1 MTAIVV
7 NDTTLRDGEQSPG
20 VAFSAG
26 EKVAIALALAGA
38 GAGELEVGTP
48 AMGDE
53 ECRRI
58 ALVRRA
64 LPRHTLMSWCRLNRQ
79 EIRLSA
85 DLGLDWV
92 DISLPASGP
101 MRDYKLRM
109 TWPQLAHQLSD
120 HIGYAR
126 GLGLKVSVGCE
137 DASRAS
143 DEELRQIAL
152 VAADAG
158 ALRLRFADTLG
169 VLDPFT
175 TFDRIAA
182 LRCHWHGE
190 TEMHAHNDLGLATAN
205 TLAAVR
211 AGASHV
217 NTTVLG
223 LGERA
228 GNAALESVAMAL
240 DACLHIETGIRL
252 DSLPGLCAQV
262 ALAARRSIDPQQ
274 PLVGEQVF
282 THESGIHVAGLLK
295 NPACYQSI
303 DPARLGR
310 GHRLV
315 LGKHSGRHA
324 IDRIYGELGYSLTGG
339 QVEQLLHA
347 LRARAE
353 VWKQIPSD
361 ERLRCLYAELFGLPG
376 PDFGLACCAGG

>member
-1 MTAIVV
+1 MTAIVI

-26 EKVAIALALAGA
+26 EKVAIACALAGA
-38 GAGELEVGTP
+38 GVGELEVGTP

-64 LPRHTLMSWCRLNRQ
+64 LPEQVLMSWCRLNRH
-79 EIRLSA
+79 EIQLSA
-85 DLGLDWV
+85 GLGLDWV
-92 DISLPASGP
+92 DVSLPASGQ

-109 TWPQLAHQLSD
+109 GWPQLARELSA
-120 HIGYAR
+120 HIAYAR
-126 GLGLKVSVGCE
+126 SLGLKVSVGCE

-152 VAADAG
+152 VAGDAG

-175 TFDRIAA
+175 TFERIGL

-205 TLAAVR
+205 TLAAAR
-211 AGASHV
+211 AGATHV

-228 GNAALESVAMAL
+228 GNASLESVAMAL
-240 DACLHIETGIRL
+240 ESCLHIDTGVHFNR
-252 DSLPGLCAQV
+252 LPGLCQQV
-262 ALAARRSIDPQQ
+262 AQAARRSIDPQQ

-324 IDRIYGELGYSLTGG
+324 VERIYGSLGYQLTGG
-339 QVEQLLHA
+339 QVEQLLYA

-353 VWKQIPSD
+353 EWKQIPSND
-361 ERLRCLYAELFGLPG
+361 RLHDLYAELFGLPG
-376 PDFGLACCAGG
+376 SGFGLACCAGG